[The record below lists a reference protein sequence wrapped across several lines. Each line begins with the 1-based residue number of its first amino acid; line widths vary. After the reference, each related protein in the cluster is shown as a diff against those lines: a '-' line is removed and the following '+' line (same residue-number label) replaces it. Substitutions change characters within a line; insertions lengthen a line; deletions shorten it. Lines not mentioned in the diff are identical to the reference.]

1 MDRDAERAP
10 GPEFLSANPGDG
22 PPRPLAWGA
31 ADAQRITQPLPIP
44 AGPIAAGPIAPGA
57 GGDPGT
63 PWPAAVLDPFAG
75 TGAAGAAGAARA
87 AAGPAAG
94 GDRPPPVTRGD
105 RPPPVT
111 RGDRRPPVTRGDR
124 AGRGARHVTIAA
136 GAAVILLLLAAP
148 TVLLTAWVNRAHPGS
163 TGSRGVS
170 VSAGAVR
177 TVYLQAPPGLLVVTG
192 APGGQARL
200 AGQLHWSGRAPAAR
214 VTAGPAGVLRL
225 WYRCAAA
232 SPCTGNLRLTVPGQ
246 ARLVL
251 GLPSGRMVLSGL
263 TGPVSITAA
272 NVSVRASG
280 LRSPSFTAVITS
292 GQLAAAFAGPPRRL
306 QVTLASAQATVRLPG
321 SVGYA
326 VSTRVSSGSVTVG
339 VPRSAASAYRVSI
352 RVDRAQLQLLPA

>member
-1 MDRDAERAP
+1 M
-10 GPEFLSANPGDG
+10 
-22 PPRPLAWGA
+22 
-31 ADAQRITQPLPIP
+31 
-44 AGPIAAGPIAPGA
+44 
-57 GGDPGT
+57 
-63 PWPAAVLDPFAG
+63 
-75 TGAAGAAGAARA
+75 
-87 AAGPAAG
+87 
-94 GDRPPPVTRGD
+94 
-105 RPPPVT
+105 
-111 RGDRRPPVTRGDR
+111 
-124 AGRGARHVTIAA
+124 
-136 GAAVILLLLAAP
+136 
-148 TVLLTAWVNRAHPGS
+148 LLTAWVNRAHPGS
-163 TGSRGVS
+163 AGGRGVS

-192 APGGQARL
+192 VPGGQARL

-232 SPCTGNLRLTVPGQ
+232 SPCAGNLRLTVPGQ

-263 TGPVSITAA
+263 TGPVSVTAA

-292 GQLAAAFAGPPRRL
+292 GQLAAAFARPPRRL

-321 SVGYA
+321 SAGYA

-339 VPRSAASAYRVSI
+339 VPRSAASGYRVSI
-352 RVDRAQLQLLPA
+352 RLDRAQLQLLPA